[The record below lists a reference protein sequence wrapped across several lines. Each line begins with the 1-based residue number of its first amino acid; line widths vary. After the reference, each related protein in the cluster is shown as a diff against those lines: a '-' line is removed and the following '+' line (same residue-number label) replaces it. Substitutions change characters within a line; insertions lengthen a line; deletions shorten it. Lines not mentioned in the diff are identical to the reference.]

1 MKNASFSR
9 ILPLLLL
16 LLGLLQRTTAAFP
29 AQIDSDLLIDST
41 GSQSPWYSQLG
52 EGWLHLQLVA
62 GSSTRYKGAFTDNL
76 DKSTAFPASADVSNA
91 SAPVLT
97 IQTHAGKF
105 VFEMQSSFGSSAYG
119 NTTTT
124 SFPPHL
130 GQDASVFVAAYAHQA
145 NVIAYNLHLD
155 TQIGSIGSKA
165 YQTGLIVTLL
175 EDGFGY
181 ITSRDPETKA
191 VSSLLIPGTHPVS
204 TRITAPGAFQVTD
217 NTNTDPT
224 LIFFTANVRGRL
236 LTFFGHTSN
245 GGAAYD
251 GNVIGSGSG
260 TAAAFGSFHMDKTS
274 GPNPE

>member
-1 MKNASFSR
+1 VVNGPGKLNASFSVGNSGPSLEKCQEAR
-9 ILPLLLL
+9 TDPSEVSLLLL
-16 LLGLLQRTTAAFP
+16 LLDLLPRTTAAFP

-124 SFPPHL
+124 SFPP
-130 GQDASVFVAAYAHQA
+130 
-145 NVIAYNLHLD
+145 
-155 TQIGSIGSKA
+155 
-165 YQTGLIVTLL
+165 
-175 EDGFGY
+175 
-181 ITSRDPETKA
+181 
-191 VSSLLIPGTHPVS
+191 
-204 TRITAPGAFQVTD
+204 
-217 NTNTDPT
+217 
-224 LIFFTANVRGRL
+224 
-236 LTFFGHTSN
+236 
-245 GGAAYD
+245 
-251 GNVIGSGSG
+251 
-260 TAAAFGSFHMDKTS
+260 
-274 GPNPE
+274 